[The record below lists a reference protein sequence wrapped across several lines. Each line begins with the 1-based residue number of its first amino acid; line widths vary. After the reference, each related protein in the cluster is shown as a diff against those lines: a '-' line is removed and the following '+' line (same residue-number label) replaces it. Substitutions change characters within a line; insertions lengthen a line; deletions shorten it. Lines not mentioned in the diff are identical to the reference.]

1 MTERRH
7 VGIRDVARA
16 AGVSITT
23 VSHAL
28 NEKGGVSEGT
38 RQRVREVAESLG
50 YRPDPRGRQLASGR
64 TGLVALTVSLPDGV
78 HEPIEEFVH
87 NAHLIDAATATAI
100 ARGLALVIVP
110 SGEATI
116 WDRLPLDGLIVVD
129 PVPDDPAVREL
140 RNRAVP
146 IVTVGK
152 LPEGDVDTRVVDNDY
167 PVGTAAMLDHLV
179 GSGARRV
186 GVMTLSIGE
195 SFESDSLAAYR
206 AWCERRGSEPWVYAT
221 EHVDWA
227 SPRTW
232 VGFEQ
237 IARTAAAACLDALD
251 APDALY
257 CLSESYAMAVL
268 AECARRGIDVP
279 SELMVAT
286 LSDRGL
292 ADGTNPP
299 LTSLELHPRDLGTAA
314 AEMLADLVEGTVT
327 DPSPV
332 TISTK
337 VVPRASTA
345 RR

>member
-1 MTERRH
+1 
-7 VGIRDVARA
+7 
-16 AGVSITT
+16 
-23 VSHAL
+23 
-28 NEKGGVSEGT
+28 
-38 RQRVREVAESLG
+38 
-50 YRPDPRGRQLASGR
+50 
-64 TGLVALTVSLPDGV
+64 
-78 HEPIEEFVH
+78 
-87 NAHLIDAATATAI
+87 
-100 ARGLALVIVP
+100 
-110 SGEATI
+110 
-116 WDRLPLDGLIVVD
+116 
-129 PVPDDPAVREL
+129 
-140 RNRAVP
+140 
-146 IVTVGK
+146 
-152 LPEGDVDTRVVDNDY
+152 
-167 PVGTAAMLDHLV
+167 
-179 GSGARRV
+179 
-186 GVMTLSIGE
+186 LSIGE

-232 VGFEQ
+232 VGFEE
-237 IARTAAAACLDALD
+237 IARTAAAGCLDAPD

-279 SELMVAT
+279 GDLMVAT

-292 ADGTNPP
+292 ADGTKPP